1 MKRIIS
7 LFLVVSICFSPA
19 LAAEGGFSDVP
30 AGSWYAQ
37 AVETCVDSGL
47 MSGTGDGR
55 FSPEKPLTGVECLAL
70 AARLHE
76 IQNGGDGVLPHAP
89 EDWGKITLTTED
101 GTVISDYGD
110 SDTWRLMGLERGDS
124 GHLGLVLD
132 TSALTAWGDSQSGNA
147 AAVEIDGTLYT
158 GTAERMTFGETP
170 VLCFLPSDSS
180 FGTTAAVVFHAA
192 AQCPGPD
199 KWYRDAF
206 YYVECRNLSED
217 IPAYTVYD
225 DGSASRMEFARA
237 LAAAAGPLE
246 PINSIA
252 ALPDTD
258 EEAVL
263 SLYNA
268 GILNGLDAYGTFG
281 RDLGLTRAEA
291 AVMLGRVLEPETR
304 LTFTPAP
311 LPYQDYTLTELDTQG
326 GYRTEATPSTGLLAL
341 FFPDPDPSKSPPG
354 TNGIFRADGSLLR
367 LEEGVLLGGGTDET
381 GLLSLNKIG
390 PGGGIGV
397 MDAASGEMVV
407 PFGAYETF
415 IVTQDGHILTC
426 PDQNAP
432 QPVWTLWDGSGTETA
447 TLTGDADWSNY
458 NEGLAPRVDPETGLW
473 GYADAS
479 GAWAIPAR
487 WDAAGPFR
495 DGCAVVTDGDSGLRG
510 AIDKSGNVRIP
521 AAYENLFN
529 QGGGLFIYT
538 DWRTRD
544 AGWVWVDGRTVRSAY
559 TNANVRYSGGYIA
572 LDHRYLNDGG
582 VPVTPVF
589 DWVGPVAGDGSAFV
603 GLDGRVYR
611 LQFAG

>member
-19 LAAEGGFSDVP
+19 LAAGGGFSDVP
-30 AGSWYAQ
+30 AGSWYAR
-37 AVETCVDSGL
+37 AVETCVDAGL
-47 MSGTGDGR
+47 MSGTGSGK
-55 FSPEKPLTGVECLAL
+55 FSPEKPLTGIECLAL

-101 GTVISDYGD
+101 GTVISGYGD
-110 SDTWRLMGLERGDS
+110 SDTWVWYVFTHYGEGYLY
-124 GHLGLVLD
+124 HPLGTPELD
-132 TSALTAWGDSQSGNA
+132 AWGETQHGKPATVTVDGVDYRGK
-147 AAVEIDGTLYT
+147 VEKTMPFDRFTLVFYPEDED
-158 GTAERMTFGETP
+158 TATP
-170 VLCFLPSDSS
+170 ALHRAYLQRP
-180 FGTTAAVVFHAA
+180 A
-192 AQCPGPD
+192 PD

-206 YYVECRNLSED
+206 YYVESQGLLERFPDTSLYGTEAATRLD
-217 IPAYTVYD
+217 
-225 DGSASRMEFARA
+225 FAHY
-237 LAAAAGPLE
+237 LAAVGGLE
-246 PINSIA
+246 PVNAITE
-252 ALPDTD
+252 LPDTTD
-258 EEAVL
+258 EAVL

-268 GILNGLDAYGTFG
+268 GILNGLDDYGTFG
-281 RDLGLTRAEA
+281 GTLGLTRAEG
-291 AVMLGRVLEPETR
+291 AVMLARALEPETR

-311 LPYQDYTLTELDTQG
+311 LPYLNYTLTELDTQG
-326 GYRTEATPSTGLLAL
+326 GTAAAYTAATGLLRL
-341 FFPDPDPSKSPPG
+341 DFFEEEPAAG
-354 TNGIFRADGSLLR
+354 TGTTPMGILRADGSLLR

-510 AIDKSGNVRIP
+510 AIDKSGNVRVP

-544 AGWVWVDGRTVRSAY
+544 AGWVWVDGRTMRSAY
-559 TNANVRYSGGYIA
+559 TNSKVRYSGGYIA
-572 LDHRYLNDGG
+572 LDHRYLNADG

>member
-1 MKRIIS
+1 MKRLIS
-7 LFLVVSICFSPA
+7 LFLVVCICLSPA
-19 LAAEGGFSDVP
+19 LAAGGGFSDVP
-30 AGSWYAQ
+30 AASWYAR
-37 AVETCVDSGL
+37 AVEVCVDAGL

-55 FSPEKPLTGVECLAL
+55 FSPEKPLTGVECLVL

-110 SDTWRLMGLERGDS
+110 SDTWVWYVFTHYGEGYLYYP
-124 GHLGLVLD
+124 LGTPELD
-132 TSALTAWGDSQSGNA
+132 AWGETQHGKPATVTVDGVA
-147 AAVEIDGTLYT
+147 YRGRVEKTMPFDCFTLVFYPEDED
-158 GTAERMTFGETP
+158 TATP
-170 VLCFLPSDSS
+170 ALHRAYLQRP
-180 FGTTAAVVFHAA
+180 A
-192 AQCPGPD
+192 PD

-206 YYVECRNLSED
+206 YYVESQRLAEPFSTAS
-217 IPAYTVYD
+217 PYD
-225 DGSASRMEFARA
+225 TNAATRGEFAQYT
-237 LAAAAGPLE
+237 AAAAGELE
-246 PINSIA
+246 AVNRITE
-252 ALPDTD
+252 LPDTTD
-258 EEAVL
+258 EAVL

-281 RDLGLTRAEA
+281 RDLGLTRAEG
-291 AVMLGRVLEPETR
+291 AVMLARALEPETR

-311 LPYQDYTLTELDTQG
+311 LPYRDYTLTELDTQG
-326 GYRTEATPSTGLLAL
+326 GYRTEATPSTELLAL

-354 TNGIFRADGSLLR
+354 TNGILRADGSLLR

-381 GLLSLNKIG
+381 GLLTLTKIG
-390 PGGGIGV
+390 PEGGIGV
-397 MDAASGEMVV
+397 MDAASGEMVL

-415 IVTQDGHILTC
+415 TVTQDGHILTC

-432 QPVWTLWDGSGTETA
+432 RPVWTLWDRSGTEIA
-447 TLTGDADWSNY
+447 TLTGDADWSSY

-510 AIDKSGNVRIP
+510 AIDKSGALCVP

-544 AGWVWVDGRTVRSAY
+544 AGWVWADGRTVRSAY
-559 TNANVRYSGGYIA
+559 ANSNVRYSGGYIA
-572 LDHRYLNDGG
+572 LERCYLNDGG
-582 VPVTPVF
+582 VPVTPEF
-589 DWVGPVAGDGSAFV
+589 DWVGPVADDGSAFV
-603 GLDGRVYR
+603 GLDGKAYR
-611 LQFAG
+611 LQFTG